1 MNHESYGDLKN
12 GRLKETSRWWIRTQ
26 DFHTETGSSH
36 SDSQFPMII
45 SRIVHCLTYESI
57 ALACRSRCF
66 MMFFCFEI
74 RLIRVLTI
82 FASKLNPLSQGINIL
97 DQGNVAGS
105 SRKTTPQEL
114 DELEPWE
121 VSDIPLNPQQNW
133 LGSFRDVTFG
143 RPEIRCTDLY
153 AGSSHTCFSYV
164 ELGVQVYF
172 LMPMIPY
179 GGIYSDIYILTE
191 IIPTFTIGRNIF
203 PSLLKIHYTSLY

>member
-1 MNHESYGDLKN
+1 
-12 GRLKETSRWWIRTQ
+12 
-26 DFHTETGSSH
+26 
-36 SDSQFPMII
+36 MII

-114 DELEPWE
+114 DELEPWG
-121 VSDIPLNPQQNW
+121 SIRYPLKSPTKLTWIIQRRD
-133 LGSFRDVTFG
+133 FRAT
-143 RPEIRCTDLY
+143 RNTLY
-153 AGSSHTCFSYV
+153 GPVRRKFSH
-164 ELGVQVYF
+164 LLF
-172 LMPMIPY
+172 LR
-179 GGIYSDIYILTE
+179 G
-191 IIPTFTIGRNIF
+191 IGRAGVLSDANDPIRWHLF
-203 PSLLKIHYTSLY
+203 

>member
-12 GRLKETSRWWIRTQ
+12 GRLKETSRWWIRTP

-74 RLIRVLTI
+74 RLIWVLTI

-105 SRKTTPQEL
+105 SRKTNPQEL

-121 VSDIPLNPQQNW
+121 VSDIPLNSQQNW

-153 AGSSHTCFSYV
+153 AGSSHTCFSYA

-172 LMPMIPY
+172 LVPMIPY
-179 GGIYSDIYILTE
+179 GGIYSDIYITD
-191 IIPTFTIGRNIF
+191 RNHTNF
-203 PSLLKIHYTSLY
+203 YHWEEHFSKPA